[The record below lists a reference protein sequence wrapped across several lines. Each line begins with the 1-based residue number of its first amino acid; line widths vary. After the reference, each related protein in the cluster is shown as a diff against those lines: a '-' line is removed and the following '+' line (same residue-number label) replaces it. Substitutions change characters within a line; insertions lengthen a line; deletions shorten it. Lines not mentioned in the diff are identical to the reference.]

1 MSPQHILS
9 ATPPLVT
16 FSFLV
21 TEAIVHHHCS
31 YEMVTV
37 TIHHYK
43 LLLVTDLE
51 CHHNTYT
58 FGDATFGDIQ
68 FFGVTKAI
76 FCHQCSYEMVTVTIR
91 HYKSLLVSDLE
102 CHHNTYTFGD
112 ATFGDV
118 KFFVMKALLTLT
130 NELMVTIFA
139 PHQCAFSCSVPC
151 VFV

>member
-21 TEAIVHHHCS
+21 TEAIVCHHCS

-37 TIHHYK
+37 TIRHYK
-43 LLLVTDLE
+43 SLLVTDLE

-58 FGDATFGDIQ
+58 FGDATFGDVQ
-68 FFGVTKAI
+68 FLVT
-76 FCHQCSYEMVTVTIR
+76 
-91 HYKSLLVSDLE
+91 
-102 CHHNTYTFGD
+102 
-112 ATFGDV
+112 
-118 KFFVMKALLTLT
+118 KALLTLT

-139 PHQCAFSCSVPC
+139 PHQCDF
-151 VFV
+151 FL